1 MTIHA
6 RCAIVGAARGK
17 ERAMVEVSLEML
29 QAMVQRLLD
38 GQAEL
43 KSDVIEVKERLGLI
57 EGQYASLSRRV
68 DRIGGDVDQIKRRLD
83 LVDVP

>member
-1 MTIHA
+1 MA
-6 RCAIVGAARGK
+6 
-17 ERAMVEVSLEML
+17 EVNLEML

-57 EGQYASLSRRV
+57 EGQYSSISRRV

-83 LVDVP
+83 LVDAP

>member
-1 MTIHA
+1 
-6 RCAIVGAARGK
+6 
-17 ERAMVEVSLEML
+17 MVEASLEML
-29 QAMVQRLLD
+29 QTMVQRLLD

-68 DRIGGDVDQIKRRLD
+68 DRMGGDVDHIKRRLD
-83 LVDVP
+83 LVDAP